1 MADRP
6 LNRRDFLR
14 LSLVMAGGTLA
25 ACQKTQPAPIPTSK
39 GNTPLPQL
47 KAGIQLNGGDADAWT
62 FRKLLK
68 GSLENPA
75 ACQGVWI
82 NNDGVR
88 VQAMMQDDSFSAEVP
103 IHTGS
108 NSMAAVCQHT
118 NEEEEL
124 SNEINFTGRLE
135 QRPTAVINASLSNGR
150 LVLDG
155 AGSLPD
161 ELENQPIREY
171 IWSPRPGNLALV
183 MVDGDSGQQ
192 EFEGEVSGPS
202 LEVEL
207 PQVDGEYYFSL
218 RVIDEAGREDV
229 STTYVVVDDG

>member
-14 LSLVMAGGTLA
+14 LSLVLAGSAFTA
-25 ACQKTQPAPIPTSK
+25 ACKEALPGPTPTATK
-39 GNTPLPQL
+39 GIMSLL
-47 KAGIQLNGGDADAWT
+47 KSGIQLNGGDADIWT

-192 EFEGEVSGPS
+192 EFEG
-202 LEVEL
+202 
-207 PQVDGEYYFSL
+207 
-218 RVIDEAGREDV
+218 
-229 STTYVVVDDG
+229 